1 MFTSINCTIF
11 DIPLTWDRTRF
22 EASRN
27 KCRQARRLVEAS
39 INAQLNKQ
47 LREVFFQKIDIEKD
61 IHESQERLINQE
73 KKVRALYN
81 LTDVASE
88 SLDDYFDKRMENVRV
103 AIQEHCNAIQ
113 LILCE
118 ENEHWK
124 EIHNAIDQN
133 LITSEDIHRNDK
145 IQQEIPLANIHT
157 INEADEDEE
166 HTSQLLNN
174 KTVTPLLTQMI
185 RKSRLQSNRASIIE
199 PSPRISTQNLIRSKE
214 ERFSV
219 IIPLMSAR
227 RTLPVID
234 TTFVVKIEQST
245 MTEPNDL
252 YHDEVAPNDSYH
264 DEVVPIESIPT
275 NDVEMAPSYS
285 QPKPPAHLY
294 FSPTF
299 LQDNEELELLQPVLS
314 TIDQNQTNIEKP
326 KNILRRFGQTF
337 LLDNMRTE
345 EVEESEDQENLRP
358 KISEEIPMIIVSK
371 QPIPIQQQPME
382 ESYQVEES
390 HDVEDSYHAE
400 TPVHQKSMVYAKRQT
415 RVKRTKVV
423 PIVEPVQV
431 TRRIIRKQPAQV
443 DTKQRRGRKRKQS
456 ISDDTNNNTVALCKK
471 KTIGS
476 PPKPKTNT
484 RKTRAKKI
492 KEAPIREPSPLPV
505 IDRSK
510 HYSTRFSTR
519 SHRFNNVTLSTTQIV
534 ADEKKK
540 STRLRTKSMVRSR
553 NRDVDGDDR
562 TILSTGTNKSK
573 TQPKTRAKSMMV
585 TRNRRK

>member
-1 MFTSINCTIF
+1 MFTSINCTVF

-47 LREVFFQKIDIEKD
+47 LREVFLQKLDIEKD

-73 KKVRALYN
+73 TKVRALYN

-145 IQQEIPLANIHT
+145 VEQEIPLANIHT

-166 HTSQLLNN
+166 HISQLLNN
-174 KTVTPLLTQMI
+174 NTVTPLLTQMI

-199 PSPRISTQNLIRSKE
+199 PSLRISTQNLIQSKE

-227 RTLPVID
+227 RTLQVID
-234 TTFVVKIEQST
+234 TTFVVKSEQST
-245 MTEPNDL
+245 MTE
-252 YHDEVAPNDSYH
+252 PNDSYH
-264 DEVVPIESIPT
+264 DEVVPIESMPT
-275 NDVEMAPSYS
+275 NDIEMAPSYS

-326 KNILRRFGQTF
+326 KNIPRRFGQTF
-337 LLDNMRTE
+337 LLDNMNTE

-371 QPIPIQQQPME
+371 QSIPIQQQPME
-382 ESYQVEES
+382 EFYQVEES
-390 HDVEDSYHAE
+390 HDVEDSHHAE
-400 TPVHQKSMVYAKRQT
+400 TSVHQKSMVYAKRQT

-423 PIVEPVQV
+423 PIAEPVRV
-431 TRRIIRKQPAQV
+431 TRRIIQKQPAQV

-456 ISDDTNNNTVALCKK
+456 ISDDTNNNTVALRKK
-471 KTIGS
+471 KTIAS

-492 KEAPIREPSPLPV
+492 KKAPIREPSPLPI

-519 SHRFNNVTLSTTQIV
+519 SHRLNNVTLPTTQIV

-553 NRDVDGDDR
+553 THDVDGDDR

-573 TQPKTRAKSMMV
+573 TQPKTRAKSVMV